1 MDTFQIN
8 QTLLSPNEHEICDI
22 YTKMLIIQNHR
33 LKKHS
38 SNYFI
43 KRNFELEFEKD
54 LISLWR
60 NCLDQSYKIFFQ
72 SYPQYKNIDKKYRIF
87 FCPSKKMLVGK
98 YRFMLGA
105 DPYLYGWNIVGQTL
119 EKQFYG
125 WLPEFNKYWVYHV
138 YHCIEY
144 LSQKI
149 TQGNDITEYIGLL
162 PIEILGKMDKL
173 DAMSMNNV
181 DSIYEKFKKK
191 AVDHYDLYDIEFRY
205 PKNLAMLIQKQYAPF
220 INFMLDKTIRSKLV
234 GLVMKTVEKNTLN
247 KFKTNIQVTLELEE
261 RILKLAGQKK
271 IECPEVKEHIQTFW
285 TEKKVI
291 DAVSSLPNSSWYCS
305 NPIKG
310 FSNVEESSWL
320 VISENNEPIS
330 PLYPHTIHFDGKL
343 FPTILHLTYYFLF
356 IGLGLTNKDA
366 YSRLYKENV
375 GFIDFYKCDVDFQV
389 DQILYRRGKEILYRW
404 IQTKFEQDPNFKK
417 QLILTH
423 LHSKLVYYDPYD
435 NFFTKCYGDLLFICR
450 QNFKKKH
457 LTEYEQVIL
466 TSNFSTDHSVMDTLK
481 KFQDHL
487 SRSLNIAFTE
497 LGFKRN
503 LNSIKNLVKIIYPS
517 LYVLYKNN
525 SMPCKNVGISFLSNI
540 DSESNQF
547 LIKLLESIVMF
558 YKTSSHCKIKDL
570 QETIRKVGLLYQIS
584 PKKNVQSMEN
594 ILCFQSLENQIDKT
608 IDSALEKQFY
618 KYTSNNKEISKSLGQ
633 IVLRLHQNRTYQ
645 QF

>member
-1 MDTFQIN
+1 METFQIN
-8 QTLLSPNEHEICDI
+8 QTLLSPKENEICDI
-22 YTKMLIIQNHR
+22 YTKMLLVENHR

-38 SNYFI
+38 SHYYI

-60 NCLDQSYKIFFQ
+60 NSLDQAYKIFFQ

-98 YRFMLGA
+98 YRYMLGT

-119 EKQFYG
+119 EKHFYG
-125 WLPEFNKYWVYHV
+125 WHPEYHKYWVFQV

-149 TQGNDITEYIGLL
+149 TQGSDITEYIGLL
-162 PIEILGKMDKL
+162 PIEILTKMDKL
-173 DAMSMNNV
+173 DSLSMNNV
-181 DSIYEKFKKK
+181 ESIYEKFQKKSIN
-191 AVDHYDLYDIEFRY
+191 HYDLYDIEFRY

-220 INFMLDKTIRSKLV
+220 VNFMLDKTIRSKLV
-234 GLVMKTVEKNTLN
+234 GLVMKTMEKNTLN
-247 KFKTNIQVTLELEE
+247 KFKTNIQVSLELEE

-291 DAVSSLPNSSWYCS
+291 HAISSLPNSSWYCS

-310 FSNVEESSWL
+310 FSNVQESSWL
-320 VISENNEPIS
+320 MISENNEPIS
-330 PLYPHTIHFDGKL
+330 PLYPHSIHFEDKL

-404 IQTKFEQDPNFKK
+404 IQSKFETDLEFKK

-423 LHSKLVYYDPYD
+423 KHSKLVYTDPYD

-450 QNFKKKH
+450 QNYKKKH
-457 LTEYEQVIL
+457 LADYEQLIL
-466 TSNFSTDHSVMDTLK
+466 TSHFTSNFTIMDTLK
-481 KFQDHL
+481 KFQDYIC
-487 SRSLNIAFTE
+487 RSLNIAFTD

-503 LNSIKNLVKIIYPS
+503 PNSIKNLIKIIYPS

-525 SMPCKNVGISFLSNI
+525 SNSCKNVDICFTSNI
-540 DSESNQF
+540 DFESNQF
-547 LIKLLESIVMF
+547 LVKLLESIVMF
-558 YKTSSHCKIKDL
+558 YKTSYHCKVKDL

-584 PKKNVQSMEN
+584 PKKDLQSMEN
-594 ILCFQSLENQIDKT
+594 IFCFQSVENLEHKLIE
-608 IDSALEKQFY
+608 SSLEKQFY

-633 IVLRLHQNRTYQ
+633 IVLRLHQNKTYH